1 MMKLLSPSVT
11 LLAALFLSA
20 CSEPQV
26 GSKQRPYAM
35 YFVPSVDA
43 QEIIAG
49 TEKMRKFVAR
59 HVSQRLYGK
68 DEGFY
73 VSVSVP
79 TSYIAVV
86 EAFGTG
92 RADFAAL
99 STFAYV
105 LARDIKK
112 FPVSAAIQVVRGQNE
127 RTYKGQILVHRDSG
141 IKKLEDL
148 SGKTFAFSDPA
159 STSGYILPAALL
171 REKGV
176 KPKEEIF
183 AGNHVAAVMKVYQ
196 RQADAAA
203 TYHTTPVEVEKNG
216 KKVLEIRDARMRV
229 LEQYPDVAEKVKIL
243 AFTQE
248 IPNEPW
254 VVRTNLYPEEARSRK
269 VTELVLEAIHA
280 YKKTEDGMKY
290 VRDTATAVDL
300 LAVTDAA
307 YDDTRK
313 IFLAAG
319 LDIEAQVKKGK

>member
-1 MMKLLSPSVT
+1 
-11 LLAALFLSA
+11 
-20 CSEPQV
+20 
-26 GSKQRPYAM
+26 M
-35 YFVPSVDA
+35 YFVPAVDA

-49 TEKMRKFVAR
+49 TEKMRKFVAH

-86 EAFGTG
+86 EAFGTK

-127 RTYKGQILVHRDSG
+127 RTYKGQILVHRDG
-141 IKKLEDL
+141 KVKKLEDL
-148 SGKTFAFSDPA
+148 NGKTIAFSDPA

-171 REKGV
+171 KEKGIQ
-176 KPKEEIF
+176 PKEEIF

-196 RQADAAA
+196 RQVDAAA
-203 TYHTTPVEVEKNG
+203 TYHTTPVEVEKAG
-216 KKVLEIRDARMRV
+216 KKVLQIRDARMRV
-229 LEQYPDVAEKVKIL
+229 MEQYPDVAEKVKIL

-254 VVRTNLYPEEARSRK
+254 VVRNDIYPDEVRSRK
-269 VTELVLEAIHA
+269 VTDLVLEAIHA
-280 YKKTEDGMKY
+280 FKKTEDGLKY
-290 VRDTATAVDL
+290 VRDTSTAIDL

-307 YDDTRK
+307 YDETRRLF
-313 IFLAAG
+313 ISAG
-319 LDIEAQVKKGK
+319 LDLEAQVNKGK